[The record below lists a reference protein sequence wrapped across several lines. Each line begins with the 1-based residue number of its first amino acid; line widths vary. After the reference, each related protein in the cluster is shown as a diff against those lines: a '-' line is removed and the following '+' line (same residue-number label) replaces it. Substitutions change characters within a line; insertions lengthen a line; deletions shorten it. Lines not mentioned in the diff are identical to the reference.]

1 MTCITEYYRTNM
13 GGPGC
18 GMIPKGV
25 GAPPPPG
32 MDNRRGKLMCI
43 KVRMLDDSVGVF
55 HLGVRYLYFD
65 QFMLVYKII
74 ASFLF
79 VEV

>member
-1 MTCITEYYRTNM
+1 MINFNKFKFKFKLMIEHYRSNM
-13 GGPGC
+13 GGPGS

-55 HLGVRYLYFD
+55 HLGVSKLAYLSI
-65 QFMLVYKII
+65 K
-74 ASFLF
+74 
-79 VEV
+79 